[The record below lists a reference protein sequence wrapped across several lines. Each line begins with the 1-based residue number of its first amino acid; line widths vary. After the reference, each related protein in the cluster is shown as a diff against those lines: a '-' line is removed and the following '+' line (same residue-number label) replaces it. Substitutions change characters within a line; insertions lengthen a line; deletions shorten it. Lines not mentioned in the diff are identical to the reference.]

1 MKHWNCLLKVI
12 LVLQKQISWK
22 KKNEMTNENN
32 CSQYNHRSVDNNV
45 DHCNNP
51 TIVRDKLSNIVT
63 TL

>member
-1 MKHWNCLLKVI
+1 
-12 LVLQKQISWK
+12 
-22 KKNEMTNENN
+22 MTNENN